1 MLNQKSFNDLVVQ
14 ILTSICNQ
22 FEEYFMILG
31 DPEIVLVE
39 HNNWDPNI
47 PMQVSEDGNQI
58 DINLQG
64 FYGLLEKEAK
74 RRKIWKL
81 DEYVKFVRFQTAMI
95 LGHELRHVAQ
105 IKYVEKRIPNK
116 KERDAFLE
124 YIFEKY
130 KDSGDEAPW
139 EQDAYR
145 CEYEG
150 DIYNVDTAFKDIDKV
165 YESDIKEWRS
175 LKQTLSVSFCS
186 FMEFFFF

>member
-1 MLNQKSFNDLVVQ
+1 MLNQKSFNDLVMQ

-74 RRKIWKL
+74 SFIKVINSWKPELENCRKGTNCSI
-81 DEYVKFVRFQTAMI
+81 
-95 LGHELRHVAQ
+95 
-105 IKYVEKRIPNK
+105 K
-116 KERDAFLE
+116 KEFRNSE
-124 YIFEKY
+124 N
-130 KDSGDEAPW
+130 W
-139 EQDAYR
+139 E
-145 CEYEG
+145 
-150 DIYNVDTAFKDIDKV
+150 VK
-165 YESDIKEWRS
+165 
-175 LKQTLSVSFCS
+175 
-186 FMEFFFF
+186 M